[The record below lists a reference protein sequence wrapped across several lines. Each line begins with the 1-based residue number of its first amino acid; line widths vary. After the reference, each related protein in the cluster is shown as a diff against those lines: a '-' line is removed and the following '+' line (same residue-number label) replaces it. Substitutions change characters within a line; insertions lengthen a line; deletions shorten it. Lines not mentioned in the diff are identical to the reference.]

1 MPNDLLVKVITSID
15 LNDVDIV
22 GYLPAELD
30 LLIDVTLLLINSNRF
45 YDIIPQNI
53 SSQTPPRARR

>member
-1 MPNDLLVKVITSID
+1 MPNDPLVKVITNID
-15 LNDVDIV
+15 LNEVNIV
-22 GYLPAELD
+22 GYLPGELD
-30 LLIDVTLLLINSNRF
+30 LLIDVVILFINSNCF